1 MPVINSKRFKTF
13 NSFKNWINNFM
24 DFVLNEAMDKGLMQ
38 GIYSEFL
45 FIEEELGEEAN
56 EYFKEIMAII
66 CDFAYDD
73 RQIN

>member
-1 MPVINSKRFKTF
+1 MPVINSKRFETF
-13 NSFKNWINNFM
+13 NSFRNWINNFM
-24 DFVLNEAMDKGLMQ
+24 DFVLNEAMDKDLIQ

-45 FIEEELGEEAN
+45 LIEEELGEDSN